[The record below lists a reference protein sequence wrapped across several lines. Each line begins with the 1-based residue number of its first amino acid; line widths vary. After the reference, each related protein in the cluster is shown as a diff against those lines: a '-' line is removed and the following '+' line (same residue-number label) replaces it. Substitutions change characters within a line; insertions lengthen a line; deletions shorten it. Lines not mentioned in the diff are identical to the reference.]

1 MAVVKKNIGTVDLVS
16 SMLRTNSVYVEIDG
30 STRRIT
36 LDNLMDSINSGNEQL
51 LRQVAWGV
59 PIKQASQ
66 SSPAWGTIGN
76 TTMWEQFKE
85 SIGDYLLTTSGKAA
99 KLSATDRTVFADGT
113 TVDETKGN
121 VMFHAPKL
129 YYLVQTD
136 AITGTPYLW
145 MSMYP
150 IGGHYID
157 VSWIGAYKGYNL
169 NGTLVS
175 RSGYAPT
182 GAQTISA
189 FWNMARKNGD
199 NYGLTNID
207 HRKLMMMLNLAQ
219 YGNPNVQTNIGYG
232 VGGSANIDLWA
243 AASVLLTGATAS
255 LGDACGKIDI
265 SLVNG
270 SNTGV
275 NCSRVSLFG
284 MEDTYNWQWEMI
296 QNIFFGSSANSAQDG
311 SECFIYE
318 GNRMPTTAELATNPT
333 GNYRKI
339 TRLVTPTEGW
349 VQNMLVGDHF
359 DLIPSKLGGDSNSYW
374 TDYSWQNT
382 TGQLCL
388 LGGAVNYGALSG
400 LACVDSNDAFSS
412 ANAAYGARLA
422 YYGNDVEIV
431 NGADL

>member
-99 KLSATDRTVFADGT
+99 KLSATDRTIFADGT

-136 AITGTPYLW
+136 AITGIPYLW

-150 IGGHYID
+150 IGGFYIEA
-157 VSWIGAYKGYNL
+157 SWIGAYMGYNL

-175 RSGYAPT
+175 RSGYTPT
-182 GAQTISA
+182 GMQTVSS
-189 FWNMARKNGD
+189 FWNLAHNNGKD
-199 NYGLTNID
+199 FGLTNYD
-207 HRKLMMMLNLAQ
+207 HHRLMMMLNLSE
-219 YGNPNVQTNIGYG
+219 YGNPNAQANIGYG
-232 VGGSANIDLWA
+232 CSGDGNTWDKTNGLK
-243 AASVLLTGATAS
+243 TGATS
-255 LGDACGKIDI
+255 GIGDACGKISIAD
-265 SLVNG
+265 VAGNA
-270 SNTGV
+270 NA
-275 NCSRVSLFG
+275 SRVSLFG
-284 MEDTYNWQWEMI
+284 IEDAWGWYWQMI
-296 QNIFFGSSANSAQDG
+296 QSIFFGNSANAAQNG
-311 SECFIYE
+311 SEAFIYE
-318 GNRMPTTAELATNPT
+318 GNRMPTAAELTTAPV
-333 GNYRKI
+333 GNYRQA
-339 TRLVTPTEGW
+339 TRLTTPTEGW
-349 VQNMLVGDHF
+349 VQNMLMGGYF
-359 DLIPSKLGGDSNSYW
+359 DLIPSKIGGDSNSYW
-374 TDYSWQNT
+374 TDYSYQNT

-388 LGGAVNYGALSG
+388 FGGNAFDGALGGLAYVNSRH
-400 LACVDSNDAFSS
+400 AFSR
-412 ANAAYGARLA
+412 AHALCGARLA

>member
-85 SIGDYLLTTSGKAA
+85 QIGRYLLTNSGKAA
-99 KLSATDRTVFADGT
+99 KLSASDSAVFADGT
-113 TVDETKGN
+113 TVDETKGH
-121 VMFHAPKL
+121 VMFHAPRL
-129 YYLVQTD
+129 YFLVQTD
-136 AITGTPYLW
+136 AITGIPYLW

-150 IGGHYID
+150 IGGYYIE
-157 VSWIGAYKGYNL
+157 SAWIGCYLGYNL
-169 NGTLVS
+169 NGMLVS
-175 RSGYAPT
+175 RSGYTPT
-182 GAQTISA
+182 GNQTIST
-189 FWNMARKNGD
+189 FWNQARQNGND
-199 NYGLTNID
+199 FGLINYD
-207 HRKLMMMLNLAQ
+207 HIRLMMMLNLSQ
-219 YGNPNVQTNIGYG
+219 YGNPNAQSNIGYG
-232 VGGSANIDLWA
+232 CSGDGNTWNNTYSLK
-243 AASVLLTGATAS
+243 TGATVS
-255 LGDACGKIDI
+255 LGDACGKISI
-265 SLVNG
+265 SDVVGNSLA
-270 SNTGV
+270 
-275 NCSRVSLFG
+275 SRVSLFG
-284 MEDTYNWQWEMI
+284 IEDAWGWYWQMI
-296 QNIFFGSSANSAQDG
+296 QNIFFGNSGNSGQNG

-333 GNYRKI
+333 GDYRKI

-349 VQNMLVGDHF
+349 VQNMLAGDHF

-388 LGGAVNYGALSG
+388 FGGDAYDGARSG
-400 LACVDSNDAFSS
+400 LAYVYSYDAFSH
-412 ANAAYGARLA
+412 AAAAYGARLA